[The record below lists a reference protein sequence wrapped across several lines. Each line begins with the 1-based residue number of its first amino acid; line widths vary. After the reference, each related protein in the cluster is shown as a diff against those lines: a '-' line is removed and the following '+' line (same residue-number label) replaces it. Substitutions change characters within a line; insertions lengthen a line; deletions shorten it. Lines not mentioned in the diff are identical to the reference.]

1 MCFKEATRNMV
12 VLCMCE
18 CECLCSNGAG
28 NEPCT
33 SQTSRALTHAKARV
47 ARANAAGRAG
57 RRRPLH
63 AAACRESRILSNVD
77 GRRGDARLSS
87 SGLFQ
92 V

>member
-33 SQTSRALTHAKARV
+33 SQTSRALS
-47 ARANAAGRAG
+47 
-57 RRRPLH
+57 
-63 AAACRESRILSNVD
+63 RESACGPREH
-77 GRRGDARLSS
+77 G
-87 SGLFQ
+87 
-92 V
+92 